1 MISTTIKSF
10 IQADLA
16 SVWHSV
22 TSLYDYSWRSDIKDI
37 EVSDERHFKEISN
50 EGYVT
55 CFTITVLKPFLK
67 YSFLMDNEN
76 FSGEWTGHFRQIE
89 NVWGIE
95 RSGFFSGR
103 EKWVKSFENQRV

>member
-10 IQADLA
+10 IHADLA

-89 NVWGIE
+89 NGTEIIFTE
-95 RSGFFSGR
+95 AIKLKNGGYILLHGFI
-103 EKWVKSFENQRV
+103 